1 MMYKQVDKMQPVA
14 RIYEQQL
21 LNEGVLTPELA
32 ASMKAGIQKQMEDA
46 YQESK
51 NVTYKAEDWVTPEWE
66 KIKVFDKDEAKI
78 SGVEV
83 SRLKDIGA
91 KITHLPKDAEFH
103 RLIKKI
109 FEARNKS
116 I

>member
-46 YQESK
+46 Y
-51 NVTYKAEDWVTPEWE
+51 
-66 KIKVFDKDEAKI
+66 
-78 SGVEV
+78 
-83 SRLKDIGA
+83 
-91 KITHLPKDAEFH
+91 
-103 RLIKKI
+103 
-109 FEARNKS
+109 
-116 I
+116 